1 MDQDKIKKI
10 EDKLTRI
17 SEQIRECIV
26 RVQELESYIFGAVE
40 SSGEDFRKDKEKVRD
55 KVKDLLERGDEEILE
70 ELRQYC
76 KDTNSRYIRTDRFL
90 LMKYDL
96 GRRELLNVGMLGD
109 KLNKKLEKLELVLEN
124 EIRPIDAVTI
134 KQREN
139 EFIAKINARKEEI
152 IQNCVD

>member
-1 MDQDKIKKI
+1 
-10 EDKLTRI
+10 
-17 SEQIRECIV
+17 
-26 RVQELESYIFGAVE
+26 
-40 SSGEDFRKDKEKVRD
+40 
-55 KVKDLLERGDEEILE
+55 
-70 ELRQYC
+70 
-76 KDTNSRYIRTDRFL
+76 
-90 LMKYDL
+90 MKYDL

-152 IQNCVD
+152 IQNCVDYAKKLDKKRLSTSEVDGIIITMGLKDTSIFSSYSFRNEISKPLSIEINLLLASEVK